1 MGRMP
6 LHPEPVDLSAYFAD
20 YTAETAPMLQ
30 ERGLLIT
37 LQDTAENSRV
47 NIDRDAFARVVDN
60 ILGNAIKYKK
70 DAQVA
75 MELSLRNAADRL
87 QLTFAD
93 HGPGV
98 PEAALPHLFELFYRT
113 DAARTDT
120 RQGSGLGLAICHEII
135 TGLGGT
141 IAASTTPGGG
151 LTLTI
156 NLPLADASAA
166 QKEGTL

>member
-1 MGRMP
+1 
-6 LHPEPVDLSAYFAD
+6 
-20 YTAETAPMLQ
+20 
-30 ERGLLIT
+30 
-37 LQDTAENSRV
+37 
-47 NIDRDAFARVVDN
+47 
-60 ILGNAIKYKK
+60 
-70 DAQVA
+70 

-141 IAASTTPGGG
+141 IAASTTPGEIGR
-151 LTLTI
+151 
-156 NLPLADASAA
+156 AHV
-166 QKEGTL
+166 